1 MKPSPPPSSLSAKLT
16 RRAIDLFVI
25 GFVAV
30 VGLSVGS
37 QLIEWWRTDP
47 QGAMPDLS
55 GLVGADLD
63 WNRTPIA
70 MQFGE
75 AATSIERI
83 PLRGDPK
90 RLDEELTKVARSVVD
105 SSQPPAAPPTEAERE
120 WLAALQTAPPL
131 LWDSTLGNVYRRRD
145 PLPSFV
151 ATRFV
156 EPADNDGEGLSQRVV
171 GWGLAFPSGPD
182 QWTIYSFRPEAA
194 RVAEASAVRDL
205 VLPDGARRV
214 TQMRGADGCQW
225 LVFQGRGDL
234 AGWVQQFDDSFGTKA
249 VVSKSV
255 GTQSA
260 SLKYRAAEMV
270 ADVQMRRERDGSLS
284 GVIWSTRANSQEK
297 AK

>member
-1 MKPSPPPSSLSAKLT
+1 MSHSSPPPSLAHKLT

-37 QLIEWWRTDP
+37 QLIDWWRTDP
-47 QGAMPDLS
+47 QAAVPDVS
-55 GLVGADLD
+55 GLGGADLD
-63 WNRTPIA
+63 WSRTPIA
-70 MQFGE
+70 MQFGD

-83 PLRGDPK
+83 PLQGDHK
-90 RLDEELTKVARSVVD
+90 RLDEELTRVARSVVA

-131 LWDSTLGNVYRRRD
+131 LWDSTLGNVYRRQE

-151 ATRFV
+151 ATRFA
-156 EPADNDGEGLSQRVV
+156 EPTDSDGEPLSQRVV
-171 GWGLAFPSGPD
+171 GWGLAFPSG
-182 QWTIYSFRPEAA
+182 QGAWTIYSFRPETT
-194 RVAEASAVRDL
+194 RVAEASSVRDI

-234 AGWVQQFDDSFGTKA
+234 AGWVQQFDGWFGVKA
-249 VVSKSV
+249 IVSKSV

-260 SLKYRAAEMV
+260 SLKYRTVEMV

-284 GVIWSTRANSQEK
+284 GVIWSTQANLQEQ

>member
-1 MKPSPPPSSLSAKLT
+1 MKPSPPLLTLAKKLT

-30 VGLSVGS
+30 VGLSVGG
-37 QLIEWWRTDP
+37 QLIDWWRTDP
-47 QGAMPDLS
+47 QAAAPDLS
-55 GLVGADLD
+55 GLTGTDLD
-63 WNRTPIA
+63 WNHTPIA
-70 MQFGE
+70 MQFGD

-83 PLRGDPK
+83 PLQGDRK
-90 RLDEELTKVARSVVD
+90 RLDEELTKTARTIVA

-120 WLAALQTAPPL
+120 WLAALQTAPPD
-131 LWDSTLGNVYRRRD
+131 LWDSTLGNVYRRQD

-156 EPADNDGEGLSQRVV
+156 EPTDNDGEALSQRVV
-171 GWGLAFPSGPD
+171 GWGLAFPSGPG

-194 RVAEASAVRDL
+194 RVAEASPVRDL
-205 VLPDGARRV
+205 ALPDGARRV

-234 AGWVQQFDDSFGTKA
+234 VGWVQQFDESFGTKA
-249 VVSKSV
+249 IVSKSV
-255 GTQSA
+255 GIQTA
-260 SLKYRAAEMV
+260 SLKYRTAEMV
-270 ADVQMRRERDGSLS
+270 ADVQLRRERDGSLS
-284 GVIWSTRANSQEK
+284 GVIWSTQVTPQEK

>member
-1 MKPSPPPSSLSAKLT
+1 MSLPSPPPSLAHKLT

-37 QLIEWWRTDP
+37 QLIDWWRTDP
-47 QGAMPDLS
+47 QAAMPDLS
-55 GLVGADLD
+55 GFGGADLD
-63 WNRTPIA
+63 WSRTPIA
-70 MQFGE
+70 MQFGD
-75 AATSIERI
+75 ATTSIERI
-83 PLRGDPK
+83 PLQGDHK
-90 RLDEELTKVARSVVD
+90 RLDEVLTEVARSVVA

-120 WLAALQTAPPL
+120 WLTALQTAPPL
-131 LWDSTLGNVYRRRD
+131 MWDSTLGNVYRRQD

-151 ATRFV
+151 ATRFA
-156 EPADNDGEGLSQRVV
+156 EPTDDGGEGLSQRVV
-171 GWGLAFPSGPD
+171 GWGLAFPSGPEA
-182 QWTIYSFRPEAA
+182 WTIYSFRPEAT
-194 RVAEASAVRDL
+194 RVAEASSVRDI
-205 VLPDGARRV
+205 VLPDGARRL

-234 AGWVQQFDDSFGTKA
+234 AGWVQQFDGSFGAKA

-260 SLKYRAAEMV
+260 SLKYRTAEMV

-284 GVIWSTRANSQEK
+284 GVIWSTQATPVKQ

>member
-1 MKPSPPPSSLSAKLT
+1 MKSAPPPLSLAHKLT

-37 QLIEWWRTDP
+37 QLIDWWRTDP
-47 QGAMPDLS
+47 QAAAPDLS
-55 GLVGADLD
+55 GLGGVDLD

-70 MQFGE
+70 MQFGD

-83 PLRGDPK
+83 PLQGDHT
-90 RLDEELTKVARSVVD
+90 RLDEELNRVAQSVVA
-105 SSQPPAAPPTEAERE
+105 SSQPPAAAPTEAERE
-120 WLAALQTAPPL
+120 WLTALQTAPPL
-131 LWDSTLGNVYRRRD
+131 LWDSTLGNVYRRQD

-151 ATRFV
+151 ATRFA
-156 EPADNDGEGLSQRVV
+156 EPTDNDGEALSQRVV

-182 QWTIYSFRPEAA
+182 QWTIYSFRPETT
-194 RVAEASAVRDL
+194 RVAEASSVRDL

-234 AGWVQQFDDSFGTKA
+234 AGWVQQFDASFGTKA

-260 SLKYRAAEMV
+260 SLKYRTAERV

-284 GVIWSTRANSQEK
+284 GVIWSTQANSQEQ

>member
-1 MKPSPPPSSLSAKLT
+1 MTPSSPPPSLGSKLT
-16 RRAIDLFVI
+16 RRAIDLLVI

-37 QLIEWWRTDP
+37 QLIDWWRTDP
-47 QGAMPDLS
+47 QAALPDLS
-55 GLVGADLD
+55 ALGGTDLD

-70 MQFGE
+70 MQFGD
-75 AATSIERI
+75 AVTSIERI
-83 PLRGDPK
+83 PLQGDYK
-90 RLDEELTKVARSVVD
+90 RLDEELTKIGRSVVT
-105 SSQPPAAPPTEAERE
+105 SSQPPVAPPTDAERD
-120 WLAALQTAPPL
+120 WLTALQTAPPL
-131 LWDSTLGNVYRRRD
+131 LWESTLGNVYRRQD

-156 EPADNDGEGLSQRVV
+156 EATGSDGEGLTQRVV
-171 GWGLAFPSGPD
+171 GWGLAFPSGPGL
-182 QWTIYSFRPEAA
+182 WTIYSFRPEAV
-194 RVAEASAVRDL
+194 RVAEVSPVGEI
-205 VLPDGARRV
+205 VLPDGARRM

-234 AGWVQQFDDSFGTKA
+234 AGWVQQFDAVFGTQA
-249 VVSKSV
+249 VVSKTV

-260 SLKYRAAEMV
+260 SLKYRTAEMV

-284 GVIWSTRANSQEK
+284 GVIWSTLKPQEK